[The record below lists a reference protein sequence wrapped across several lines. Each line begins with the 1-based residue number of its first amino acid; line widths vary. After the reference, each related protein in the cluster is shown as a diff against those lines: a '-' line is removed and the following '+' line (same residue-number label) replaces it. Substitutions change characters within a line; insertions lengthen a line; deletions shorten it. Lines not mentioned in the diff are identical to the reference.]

1 MSYHFGKHSLEQLDS
16 CHADLQPI
24 AKEALRRSQIDF
36 KIVEG
41 HRSLERQ
48 QLLYKAGK
56 SKIDGL
62 TRKGK
67 HNYSPSLA
75 FDICAIVGGRAS
87 WRECYLAY
95 LGGVITAT
103 AADLLASDKV
113 SHKLR
118 WGGNWDGDGEIIT
131 DQSFID
137 MPHFELQQI

>member
-1 MSYHFGKHSLEQLDS
+1 MKYIFSTHS
-16 CHADLQPI
+16 
-24 AKEALRRSQIDF
+24 KEALLSCHTDLQLIAEASLQRTQVDF
-36 KIVEG
+36 AVVEG
-41 HRSLERQ
+41 HRSIARQ
-48 QLLYKAGK
+48 KLLYEAGK
-56 SKIDGL
+56 SKIDGVSK
-62 TRKGK
+62 KGK

-75 FDICAIVGGRAS
+75 FDICAIVRGKAS

-103 AADLLASDKV
+103 AAELLVK
-113 SHKLR
+113 HKIKHCLR